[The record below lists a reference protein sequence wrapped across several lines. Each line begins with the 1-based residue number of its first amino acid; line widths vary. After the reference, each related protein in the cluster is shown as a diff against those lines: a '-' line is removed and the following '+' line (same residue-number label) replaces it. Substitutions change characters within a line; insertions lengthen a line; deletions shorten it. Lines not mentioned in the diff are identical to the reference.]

1 MYKILELLSLQ
12 RNGKPCMSITK
23 GVKRWFLQRHA
34 KSGSCNPTSRLPQS
48 GTWITNSVRD
58 AGPVGLAPRW
68 VTSEQRFAGKHI
80 HIHIVFRPIFS
91 IPFPLPSPTRCL
103 PVFLPVLDPSETSS
117 PNAFP
122 QLPALARHIPTGQQ
136 PS

>member
-23 GVKRWFLQRHA
+23 GIKRWFLQRHA
-34 KSGSCNPTSRLPQS
+34 KSGSCKSNFSSAAIRHVDYEFGS
-48 GTWITNSVRD
+48 GCR
-58 AGPVGLAPRW
+58 AGGSGAEV

-103 PVFLPVLDPSETSS
+103 PVFLPVLAPSETSS